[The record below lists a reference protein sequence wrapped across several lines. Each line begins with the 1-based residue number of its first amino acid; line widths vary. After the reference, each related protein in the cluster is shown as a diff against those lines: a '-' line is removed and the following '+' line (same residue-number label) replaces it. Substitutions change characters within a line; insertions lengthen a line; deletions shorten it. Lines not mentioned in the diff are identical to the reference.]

1 MSPIIPRSYL
11 RLLTWLFFG
20 VLYLA
25 CVGRVGA
32 IESLPTD
39 NPKYQK
45 IRKVYEDVARAAG
58 NGRTPPRLV
67 VAPVHAANRMKIAW
81 SDAGTE
87 GGIGVEGAS
96 GHLLEGY
103 IAIEEKVYD
112 LLAPFGDDRDNAL
125 AFLLGHELTHYYLRH
140 GWVGDFGNA
149 FASLEVGR
157 KMQRVASYEQ
167 AVKLETEADY
177 FGGFYGYLAGYNT
190 LTVAPRV
197 LEMLYAA
204 YHMPDKIPNYPSRSD
219 RVAIAARTEANL
231 RKMVPIF
238 DAGAR
243 LLVLE
248 RYEEAGRLFEHL
260 AHTFPSPEMFNNAG
274 VAYALEAIR
283 LFPRGKLLF
292 IYPFEYDAATRLRGK
307 ETRTRSIADD
317 SEERRSRLL
326 RKATESFE
334 EALQREREYVPAL
347 ANQAAVTNIQG
358 DADTALLYASRAVT
372 LAKRQNET
380 QTLAA
385 ALVARGIALAESGE
399 RDRALMDFAAARNHG
414 LASGTYNHAVLMGE
428 KVAPTAAGSEA
439 DGPRREAIGGRT
451 PRDLF
456 VKDKGTASFTLQGIE
471 AGQPAITIHSRLR
484 ESWEESQVT
493 MGSRLLTML
502 ATEHGYSGATARGI
516 NVGSPFRDVRDK
528 YGEPTR
534 LVPSRQGNSAVYQ
547 KPGIVFTI
555 NRDERVSGWM
565 VYAIQ

>member
-1 MSPIIPRSYL
+1 MSPIIPKSYL
-11 RLLTWLFFG
+11 RLFVCLFFG
-20 VLYLA
+20 YLYLV
-25 CVGRVGA
+25 CVGPAGA
-32 IESLPTD
+32 IESLPTN
-39 NPKYQK
+39 NPKYQT

-67 VAPVHAANRMKIAW
+67 VVPVQAAHQMMIAW
-81 SDAGTE
+81 CEPGTE

-112 LLAPFGDDRDNAL
+112 LLAPFGRDRDNAL

-149 FASLEVGR
+149 FASLEIGR

-167 AVKLETEADY
+167 AVKHETEADY

-204 YHMPDKIPNYPSRSD
+204 YRMPDKVPNYPSRSD
-219 RVAIAARTEANL
+219 RIAIAARTEENL

-238 DAGAR
+238 DTGGR

-248 RYEEAGRLFEHL
+248 HYEEAARLFEYL
-260 AHTFPSPEMFNNAG
+260 AHTFPSPEMYNNAG

-283 LFPRGKLLF
+283 LFPPGKLRF
-292 IYPFEYDAATRLRGK
+292 FFPFEYDSATRLRGR
-307 ETRTRSIADD
+307 ESRTRSIADN
-317 SEERRSRLL
+317 SEERCFRLL
-326 RKATESFE
+326 RKATENFE

-347 ANQAAVTNIQG
+347 TNQAAVTIIQG
-358 DADTALLYASRAVT
+358 EADTALLYASRAVI

-385 ALVARGIALAESGE
+385 ALVARGIALSESG
-399 RDRALMDFAAARNHG
+399 DQGRALMDFAAARNHG
-414 LASGTYNHAVLMGE
+414 LASGAYNHAVLMGE
-428 KVAPTAAGSEA
+428 KMSPGTAGSEA
-439 DGPRREAIGGRT
+439 DNQRREAIGGRT
-451 PRDLF
+451 PRVRF
-456 VKDKGTASFTLQGIE
+456 VKDKDTASFTLRGIE
-471 AGQPAITIHSRLR
+471 SGQPAIAIQTRLR
-484 ESWEESQVT
+484 ETWEESQVA

-502 ATEHGYSGATARGI
+502 ATDSGYSGATARGI
-516 NVGSPFRDVRDK
+516 NVGSSFRDVRNK

-534 LVPSRQGNSAVYQ
+534 LVPSRQGSSAVYQ

-555 NRDERVSGWM
+555 NRDEQVSGWM